1 MSAQSPAAA
10 RPARPLW
17 LVILAAGTI
26 VGLAMGLR
34 QVMGLYLKPLSD
46 ELGVGREPFSNAMAI
61 ANLTWGALTIVA
73 GAVADKYGAGRVLV
87 VSGLATVASFYLMAT
102 AQSPFDLYIA
112 GLLTGAGVAGTAAPA
127 LVGTVGRAAP
137 PERRTAAIASLGMAA
152 GIGSLLAFPY
162 AHVLI
167 ETIGWKASLMA
178 ISATCL
184 LILPLAWPLKGSPAP
199 FAGTAKSQTLI
210 EAFREAFAH
219 PSFWLLT
226 SGFFV
231 CGFHLA
237 FYGVHLPAFVS
248 DLGMPSWVGVW
259 ALMAVG
265 IANIIGTYAAGQSAR
280 FVERRVGLSFIY
292 FMRSFAF
299 IALLFLPLTP
309 WLIIGISALLGLF
322 WLSTVPLTSTL
333 VGIFFGTQ
341 WMSMLFG
348 FVFLSHQLGSFAGLW
363 LAGTLY
369 DTTKSY
375 DTMWWICIALALFA
389 ALIHWP
395 IRERPVARLSEQP
408 AT

>member
-1 MSAQSPAAA
+1 
-10 RPARPLW
+10 
-17 LVILAAGTI
+17 
-26 VGLAMGLR
+26 
-34 QVMGLYLKPLSD
+34 
-46 ELGVGREPFSNAMAI
+46 
-61 ANLTWGALTIVA
+61 
-73 GAVADKYGAGRVLV
+73 
-87 VSGLATVASFYLMAT
+87 
-102 AQSPFDLYIA
+102 
-112 GLLTGAGVAGTAAPA
+112 
-127 LVGTVGRAAP
+127 
-137 PERRTAAIASLGMAA
+137 
-152 GIGSLLAFPY
+152 
-162 AHVLI
+162 
-167 ETIGWKASLMA
+167 
-178 ISATCL
+178 
-184 LILPLAWPLKGSPAP
+184 
-199 FAGTAKSQTLI
+199 
-210 EAFREAFAH
+210 
-219 PSFWLLT
+219 
-226 SGFFV
+226 
-231 CGFHLA
+231 
-237 FYGVHLPAFVS
+237 
-248 DLGMPSWVGVW
+248 MPSWVGVW

-369 DTTKSY
+369 DATKSY